1 MTKRTLEQEY
11 IASQL
16 CIVAPFPL
24 AEVELVKV
32 KFQSERGETHW
43 ININAE
49 QFKNVEEALLT
60 QGFFYT
66 LEVSQ

>member
-1 MTKRTLEQEY
+1 MTGRTPEQDY

-24 AEVELVKV
+24 TADDFVKV
-32 KFQSERGETHW
+32 KFQSERGETKW
-43 ININAE
+43 INLTAE

-60 QGFFYT
+60 QGFFYN
-66 LEVSQ
+66 LEVSS